1 MARVY
6 GVFDDFWRFWTR
18 KNKAKQTQSMLAPS
32 TAVGLKTKLKKQTQ
46 FSKGQN
52 DVKLAI
58 TIVYGILM
66 GRSG

>member
-1 MARVY
+1 MIF
-6 GVFDDFWRFWTR
+6 GGFGHEKT
-18 KNKAKQTQSMLAPS
+18 KPKQTQSMLAPS